1 MADDAD
7 EKRRLGDELRRQG
20 SEMAAQLL
28 ADIARDQRAVDATNR
43 RLDRIEADIA
53 ELKKKLG

>member
-1 MADDAD
+1 MANNAD
-7 EKRRLGDELRRQG
+7 EKRRQLEEIDRQN
-20 SEMAAQLL
+20 SEQLAQLN

-53 ELKKKLG
+53 ELKKKIG

>member
-1 MADDAD
+1 MANDADD
-7 EKRRLGDELRRQG
+7 KRRRIEEIDRQN
-20 SEMAAQLL
+20 SEMLAQLN

-53 ELKKKLG
+53 ELKKKIG

>member
-1 MADDAD
+1 MANDAD
-7 EKRRLGDELRRQG
+7 QKRRLEEIDRQN
-20 SEMAAQLL
+20 SEMLAQLN

-53 ELKKKLG
+53 ELKKKIG

>member
-1 MADDAD
+1 MANDAD
-7 EKRRLGDELRRQG
+7 QKRRLEQIDRQN
-20 SEMAAQLL
+20 SEMLAQLN

-53 ELKKKLG
+53 ELKKKIG